1 MDLINSIKIETSLC
15 LKTNNFCL
23 TPINRHRD
31 GNQEPGFEFLV
42 NLIKTIRKENSL
54 RWNNITDEAL
64 GHSEKDMSQI
74 PSQLAHSI

>member
-31 GNQEPGFEFLV
+31 GNQEPVFEFLV

-54 RWNNITDEAL
+54 RRNNIMDEAL